1 MRVGAWMT
9 STVITIKPDAS
20 LRDAGKLM
28 KGCHVRHLPVVQGG
42 NLVGLVTDRDLNA
55 AYPSPATSLSVAE
68 IQAAWGQ
75 IPIAAVMRRQVI
87 AVAPR
92 TPLAEA
98 ARLMRDHKLEAL
110 LVLKGGEVVGIVTVS
125 ALLEAL
131 EILVNQAQEGLA
143 STVA

>member
-1 MRVGAWMT
+1 M
-9 STVITIKPDAS
+9 D
-20 LRDAGKLM
+20 D
-28 KGCHVRHLPVVQGG
+28 VRHLPVVQGG
-42 NLVGLVTDRDLNA
+42 RLVGLVTDRDLNA
-55 AYPSPATSLSVAE
+55 AYPSPATSLSIAE

-75 IPIAAVMRRQVI
+75 IPVAAVMRRQVI

-92 TPLAEA
+92 TPLAKA

-110 LVLKGGEVVGIVTVS
+110 PVLKGGEVVGIVTVND
-125 ALLEAL
+125 LLEAL